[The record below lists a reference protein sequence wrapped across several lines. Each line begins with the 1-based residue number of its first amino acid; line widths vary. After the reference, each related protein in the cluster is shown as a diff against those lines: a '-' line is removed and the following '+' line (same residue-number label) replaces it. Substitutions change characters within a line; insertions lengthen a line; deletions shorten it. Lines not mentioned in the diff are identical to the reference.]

1 MTNNKYTNT
10 QMNKNSKIYIA
21 GHRGLVGSAIVKNL
35 ESKGYTNLV
44 YKTHKELDLTNQK
57 AVEEFFE
64 IEKPQY
70 VILAAAKVGGIVAN
84 NTYRADF
91 IYENLAIQN
100 NVIHNAYKYGVE
112 KLLFLGSTCIY
123 PKNAPQPMP
132 EDSLLTSPLEYTNE
146 PYAIAKIAG
155 IKMCESYNIQ
165 YGTNFISV
173 MPTNLYGPNDNFD
186 LETSHVLPALIR
198 KIHLGKCLESVK
210 WEELSVK
217 KDENWELIKQDL
229 NKNPIKC
236 VKCYELGAK
245 KEDKIITGKS
255 SKQEI
260 LDVLE
265 EYGIRLHNTEFVTPN
280 TNLNKVQ
287 IEIWGTGNPRREF
300 LYSEDMADACVFLLK
315 NIDFKDILNTECLTH
330 TAKNEVRNTHINIG
344 TGKDISIKE
353 LAELIKNIIG
363 FKGELYFNTEK
374 PDGTMKKLTDVSKLN
389 SLGWKYKMD
398 LESGIKE
405 MYKWYLQ

>member
-1 MTNNKYTNT
+1 
-10 QMNKNSKIYIA
+10 MNKNSKIYGA
-21 GHRGLVGSAIVKNL
+21 GHRVLVGSAIVKNL
-35 ESKGYTNLV
+35 ESKGYTNLI
-44 YKTHKELDLTNQK
+44 YRTHSELDLTNQK

-173 MPTNLYGPNDNFD
+173 MPTNLYGPNDNFN

-198 KIHLGKCLESVK
+198 KIYHGKCLE
-210 WEELSVK
+210 
-217 KDENWELIKQDL
+217 DNNWQAIRSDL
-229 NKNPIKC
+229 NKRPIEGDDSNSEEKT
-236 VKCYELGAK
+236 
-245 KEDKIITGKS
+245 IIEKLS
-255 SKQEI
+255 N
-260 LDVLE
+260 
-265 EYGIRLHNTEFVTPN
+265 YGI
-280 TNLNKVQ
+280 
-287 IEIWGTGNPRREF
+287 IAG
-300 LYSEDMADACVFLLK
+300 
-315 NIDFKDILNTECLTH
+315 
-330 TAKNEVRNTHINIG
+330 
-344 TGKDISIKE
+344 
-353 LAELIKNIIG
+353 
-363 FKGELYFNTEK
+363 
-374 PDGTMKKLTDVSKLN
+374 
-389 SLGWKYKMD
+389 
-398 LESGIKE
+398 
-405 MYKWYLQ
+405 